1 MPNFSPLKNPT
12 RSFEKALH
20 WLTDHGFAVTQPQP
34 AGNVYRVTKN
44 QCVADIEVAK
54 DGNTRVVAFPAVVVA
69 GEPAEFVDRGFQKF
83 FVSSKLEVPA
93 TAERLE
99 ALHQFSE
106 ELKEAMGYTSLY
118 NEGLG
123 TVSGSYQ
130 YDRVKGRDLPE
141 DERPARPWQK

>member
-12 RSFEKALH
+12 RPFEKALH
-20 WLTDHGFAVTQPQP
+20 WLTDHGFAVTQHRP
-34 AGNVYRVTKN
+34 ADVYRVTKN
-44 QCVADIEVAK
+44 QCVAEIEVAK
-54 DGNTRVVAFPAVVVA
+54 DGNTRVVNFPSCLIA
-69 GEPAEFVDRGFQKF
+69 GEPAEFVDRGYQKF
-83 FVSSKLEVPA
+83 FVTSKLEVAA

-99 ALHQFSE
+99 ALHLFSE

-118 NEGLG
+118 NESLG